1 MSQLIKYVTVGCIGL
16 LYVVFTGA
24 VLGGLLA

>member
-1 MSQLIKYVTVGCIGL
+1 MSRLVKYAAVGCIAL

-24 VLGGLLA
+24 VLGGMLA

>member
-1 MSQLIKYVTVGCIGL
+1 MNQLIKYATVGCVAL

>member
-1 MSQLIKYVTVGCIGL
+1 MSPLTKYAMVGCVAL